1 MRWLRLRRS
10 GFSCLSIDLEI
21 GVGEHNGQQ
30 GHFQHCSKAST
41 HSIHKRSV
49 NSIGRKEKKM

>member
-1 MRWLRLRRS
+1 MGS

>member
-1 MRWLRLRRS
+1 MGS

-21 GVGEHNGQQ
+21 GEHNGQQ
-30 GHFQHCSKAST
+30 GHFQHCSKAPT

-49 NSIGRKEKKM
+49 NSIDKKEEKM